1 LLFKTNRF
9 SRLFPTIGSQIITEP
24 RSLEDFPCL
33 ERTSCPTDGET
44 VAASKTIASQFLE
57 PVLLGTQPGIA
68 AERRIHAAANPN
80 NLTSC
85 RINPAFLPKRCDR
98 TFRSI
103 KVRRSA

>member
-33 ERTSCPTDGET
+33 ERTSCPTDEET

-57 PVLLGTQPGIA
+57 PVRL
-68 AERRIHAAANPN
+68 E
-80 NLTSC
+80 
-85 RINPAFLPKRCDR
+85 FLASPVPPLKIQNFHSVKNCLD
-98 TFRSI
+98 
-103 KVRRSA
+103 